1 MRALLAPRF
10 SQLLGMAPGGPSG
23 AAKAGWTSLKDRVG
37 NLTDNEGAL
46 LALVL
51 RVQPTTAYQIMRIY
65 NESPVS
71 NFNTSTGKL
80 YPLIRRLRELGLI
93 EAKAVEGDGRGT
105 EQLWCT
111 SEGEAAIRRWVK
123 QLRPAHLL
131 LEDPLRTKVQSF
143 DLLTR
148 EEKVEWIVDA
158 KAALADKLAEV
169 ETYRLEA
176 QVPYQEDLH
185 DNAVS
190 ALRARMDWL
199 DRMLRRLVKAEAGL
213 ARSAARNGF

>member
-1 MRALLAPRF
+1 M
-10 SQLLGMAPGGPSG
+10 S
-23 AAKAGWTSLKDRVG
+23 DRVG

-51 RVQPTTAYQIMRIY
+51 RIQPTTAYQIMRIY

-71 NFNTSTGKL
+71 NFNTSSGKL
-80 YPLIRRLRELGLI
+80 YPLIRRLRELGLLA
-93 EAKAVEGDGRGT
+93 AKPVEGDRRGT

-143 DLLTR
+143 DLLSR
-148 EEKVEWIVDA
+148 DEKVEWIVDA
-158 KAALADKLAEV
+158 KAALAEKLAEV

-199 DRMLRRLVKAEAGL
+199 DRMLHRLVKAEAGL
-213 ARSAARNGF
+213 ARAAARNGL

>member
-1 MRALLAPRF
+1 M
-10 SQLLGMAPGGPSG
+10 
-23 AAKAGWTSLKDRVG
+23 KDRVG

-51 RVQPTTAYQIMRIY
+51 RIQPTTAYQIMRVY
-65 NESPVS
+65 NDSPVS

-80 YPLIRRLRELGLI
+80 YPLIRRLRDLGLL
-93 EAKAVEGDGRGT
+93 EARPVEGDGRGT
-105 EQLWCT
+105 EHLWCT
-111 SEGEAAIRRWVK
+111 SAGEAAITKWVK

-143 DLLTR
+143 DLLSHDER
-148 EEKVEWIVDA
+148 IEWIVDA

-169 ETYRLEA
+169 EAYRLESHA
-176 QVPYQEDLH
+176 PFQDDLH

-190 ALRARMDWL
+190 SLRARMDWL
-199 DRMLRRLVKAEAGL
+199 DRMLRRLVKAETAVAGCGPT
-213 ARSAARNGF
+213 AEHNRN

>member
-1 MRALLAPRF
+1 V
-10 SQLLGMAPGGPSG
+10 S
-23 AAKAGWTSLKDRVG
+23 DRVG

-51 RVQPTTAYQIMRIY
+51 RIQPTTAYQIMRIY
-65 NESPVS
+65 NDSPVS

-80 YPLIRRLRELGLI
+80 YPLIRRLRELGLL
-93 EAKAVEGDGRGT
+93 EAQAVEGDRRGT

-111 SEGEAAIRRWVK
+111 PAGEAAIRLWVR

-131 LEDPLRTKVQSF
+131 LEDPMRTKVQSF

-148 EEKVEWIVDA
+148 EEQVEWIVDA
-158 KAALADKLAEV
+158 KAALAEKLAEV
-169 ETYRLEA
+169 EAYRGEA
-176 QVPYQEDLH
+176 QVPYQEVVH

-190 ALRARMDWL
+190 AIRARMDWL
-199 DRMLRRLVKAEAGL
+199 DRMLHRIVKAGSAQARLV
-213 ARSAARNGF
+213 ARNGN

>member
-1 MRALLAPRF
+1 LN
-10 SQLLGMAPGGPSG
+10 
-23 AAKAGWTSLKDRVG
+23 DRVG

-51 RVQPTTAYQIMRIY
+51 RIQPTTAYQIMRIY

-80 YPLIRRLRELGLI
+80 YPLIRRLRELGLL
-93 EAKAVEGDGRGT
+93 EGRPVEGDRRGT
-105 EQLWCT
+105 EMLSCT
-111 SEGEAAIRRWVK
+111 DRGEAAIRLWVR
-123 QLRPAHLL
+123 QLRPVHLL

-143 DLLTR
+143 DLLSR
-148 EEKVEWIVDA
+148 DEQVEWIVDA
-158 KAALADKLAEV
+158 KAALAEKLAEV
-169 ETYRLEA
+169 EAYRHEA
-176 QVPYQEDLH
+176 QVPYQEHVH

-199 DRMLRRLVKAEAGL
+199 DRMLHAIVK
-213 ARSAARNGF
+213 SAARGPAKAGTTT

>member
-1 MRALLAPRF
+1 MN
-10 SQLLGMAPGGPSG
+10 
-23 AAKAGWTSLKDRVG
+23 DRVG

-51 RVQPTTAYQIMRIY
+51 RIQPTTAYQIMRIY

-80 YPLIRRLRELGLI
+80 YPLIRRLRELGLL
-93 EAKAVEGDGRGT
+93 EGRPVEGDRRGT
-105 EQLWCT
+105 EMLSCT
-111 SEGEAAIRRWVK
+111 DRGEAAIRMWVR
-123 QLRPAHLL
+123 QLRPVHLL

-143 DLLTR
+143 DLLSR
-148 EEKVEWIVDA
+148 DEQVEWIVDA
-158 KAALADKLAEV
+158 KAALAEKLAEV
-169 ETYRLEA
+169 EAYRHEA
-176 QVPYQEDLH
+176 QVPYQEHVH

-199 DRMLRRLVKAEAGL
+199 DRMLHAIVK
-213 ARSAARNGF
+213 SAARGPAKAGTTS